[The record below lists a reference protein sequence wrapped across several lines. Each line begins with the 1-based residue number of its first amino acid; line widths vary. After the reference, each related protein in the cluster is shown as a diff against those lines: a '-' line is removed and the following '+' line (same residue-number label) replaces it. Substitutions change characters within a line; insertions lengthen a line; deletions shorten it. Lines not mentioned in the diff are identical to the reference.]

1 MAALLFLLLLDEHS
15 WFAFS
20 NLKENHPLSFLRRND
35 GGQNFFRL
43 PVLRQAPPVPSPR
56 ARCPAGEAG
65 SQPGVRAT
73 VALHGNLWK
82 FVDCPG
88 LNYAPPR
95 TGFSVVSND
104 EFCPVL
110 NTTNSLVWL
119 RKVCGCAYYTAMRR
133 QKWAARVWQIASDHL
148 CILFVIPSDLLN
160 SPAARR
166 RVKEQI
172 LRAYEGGITTH
183 GND

>member
-1 MAALLFLLLLDEHS
+1 MTGAEFLQVASPAAGTTCPEPPRPMPGGRG
-15 WFAFS
+15 WQPAGCT
-20 NLKENHPLSFLRRND
+20 RN
-35 GGQNFFRL
+35 GCAARKSLEVCRL
-43 PVLRQAPPVPSPR
+43 PRSEL
-56 ARCPAGEAG
+56 CPA
-65 SQPGVRAT
+65 Q
-73 VALHGNLWK
+73 
-82 FVDCPG
+82 D
-88 LNYAPPR
+88 
-95 TGFSVVSND
+95 GFSAVSND

-119 RKVCGCAYYTAMRR
+119 RKVCGCAYYTATRR

>member
-1 MAALLFLLLLDEHS
+1 MAALLFLFLLGEHS

-20 NLKENHPLSFLRRND
+20 NLKEKHPLSFLRRND
-35 GGQNFFRL
+35 GGRISSGCQPCGRRHLSRAPRPMPGGRGWQPAGCTRNGCAARKSLEVCRL
-43 PVLRQAPPVPSPR
+43 PRSEL
-56 ARCPAGEAG
+56 CPA
-65 SQPGVRAT
+65 Q
-73 VALHGNLWK
+73 
-82 FVDCPG
+82 D
-88 LNYAPPR
+88 
-95 TGFSVVSND
+95 GFSAVSND

-119 RKVCGCAYYTAMRR
+119 RKVCGCAYYTATRR

>member
-43 PVLRQAPPVPSPR
+43 PALRQAPPVPSPPR
-56 ARCPAGEAG
+56 PMPGGRSWQLAGCTRNGCAARKSLEVCRLPRSELCPA
-65 SQPGVRAT
+65 Q
-73 VALHGNLWK
+73 
-82 FVDCPG
+82 D
-88 LNYAPPR
+88 
-95 TGFSVVSND
+95 GFSAVSND

-119 RKVCGCAYYTAMRR
+119 RKVCGCAYYTATRR